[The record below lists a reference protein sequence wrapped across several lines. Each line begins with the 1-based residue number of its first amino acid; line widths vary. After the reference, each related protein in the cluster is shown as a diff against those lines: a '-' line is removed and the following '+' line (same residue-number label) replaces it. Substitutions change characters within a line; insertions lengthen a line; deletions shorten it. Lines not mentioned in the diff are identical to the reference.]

1 MTPQIKVLFVLPSLA
16 IGGAERQVVDLVNE
30 LSKDRFNVHLLTFEK
45 ELNLLERLDKQRI
58 QIYHVPRR
66 YKFDLKPIRKITQ
79 IIEDENI
86 DILHGTNQ
94 MALLFGF
101 LGKLK
106 AKKKVKFVLAIHR
119 TFNKSLKNELLDWF
133 LYAPLMMLTDRIIA
147 VGANQRKHWSRKYPL
162 LSSKFVTIHNGI
174 DMKRFEDR
182 LSPEE
187 KSELRKSLGIGKDE
201 FAAGI
206 VANLR
211 VEKGHE
217 YAFRALKTLLN
228 SGKKCRLLIIGS
240 GARQH
245 DLHSLSIQLSIS
257 KSIIW
262 LGHQEDPRP
271 FMSIC
276 DTLLL
281 PSVAESFSLSI
292 LEGLSMGKPV
302 IAFDVSGNSEM
313 IRDGENGYLVK
324 AKDSRTLAEKWQ
336 SLIDN
341 RDLLKKFS
349 LYARESVINKFPI
362 SEMVM
367 KTELLFETM
376 GSPREQ
382 NF

>member
-1 MTPQIKVLFVLPSLA
+1 M
-16 IGGAERQVVDLVNE
+16 IG
-30 LSKDRFNVHLLTFEK
+30 
-45 ELNLLERLDKQRI
+45 
-58 QIYHVPRR
+58 
-66 YKFDLKPIRKITQ
+66 
-79 IIEDENI
+79 
-86 DILHGTNQ
+86 
-94 MALLFGF
+94 
-101 LGKLK
+101 
-106 AKKKVKFVLAIHR
+106 
-119 TFNKSLKNELLDWF
+119 
-133 LYAPLMMLTDRIIA
+133 
-147 VGANQRKHWSRKYPL
+147 
-162 LSSKFVTIHNGI
+162 
-174 DMKRFEDR
+174 FEDR
-182 LSPEE
+182 LSFEE
-187 KSELRKSLGIGKDE
+187 KSELRKSLGIGEDE

-245 DLHSLSIQLSIS
+245 YLHSLSQQLSIS

-262 LGHQEDPRP
+262 LGHQEAPRP

-313 IRDGENGYLVK
+313 IRDGEKGHLVT
-324 AKDSRTLAEKWQ
+324 AKDSRTLADKWQ

-341 RDLLKKFS
+341 RDLLKRFS
-349 LYARESVINKFPI
+349 LYARESVVNKFPV
-362 SEMVM
+362 SEMVK
-367 KTELLFETM
+367 KTESLFETM
-376 GSPREQ
+376 VSPREQ
-382 NF
+382 NS

>member
-1 MTPQIKVLFVLPSLA
+1 MTPQIRVLFVLPSLA

-45 ELNLLERLDKQRI
+45 ELNLLERLDKQET

-94 MALLFGF
+94 IALLFGF

-119 TFNKSLKNELLDWF
+119 TFNQSLKNELLDWF

-147 VGANQRKHWSRKYPL
+147 VSGNQRRHLSRKYPF

-174 DMKRFEDR
+174 DMKRFENR
-182 LSPEE
+182 LSPEG
-187 KSELRKSLGIGKDE
+187 KSELRKSLGIGEDE

-217 YAFRALKTLLN
+217 YAFRALKTVLN
-228 SGKKCRLLIIGS
+228 SGKKCRLLLIGS

-245 DLHSLSIQLSIS
+245 YLHSLSQQLSIS
-257 KSIIW
+257 RSIIW
-262 LGHQEDPRP
+262 MGYQEDPRP
-271 FMSIC
+271 IMSIC
-276 DTLLL
+276 DTHHE
-281 PSVAESFSLSI
+281 V
-292 LEGLSMGKPV
+292 
-302 IAFDVSGNSEM
+302 
-313 IRDGENGYLVK
+313 
-324 AKDSRTLAEKWQ
+324 
-336 SLIDN
+336 
-341 RDLLKKFS
+341 
-349 LYARESVINKFPI
+349 
-362 SEMVM
+362 
-367 KTELLFETM
+367 
-376 GSPREQ
+376 
-382 NF
+382 